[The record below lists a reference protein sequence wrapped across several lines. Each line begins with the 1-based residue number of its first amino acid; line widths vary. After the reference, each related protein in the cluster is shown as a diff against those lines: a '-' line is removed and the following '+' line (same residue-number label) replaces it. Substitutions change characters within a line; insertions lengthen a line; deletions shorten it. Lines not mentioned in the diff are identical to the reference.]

1 MANHKSAVKRH
12 RQSEKR
18 RAANRSNLRQLRSR
32 MKKLS
37 VALSSK
43 NVDKVKSL
51 LSPTLSLIDKCIQ
64 KGVLHKN
71 AAARHKSG
79 LMRKANGLLAAP
91 PATA

>member
-1 MANHKSAVKRH
+1 MATHKSAIKRH

-18 RAANRSNLRQLRSR
+18 RAANRSNLRRLRSQ
-32 MKKLS
+32 MKKIGL
-37 VALSSK
+37 ALSSK
-43 NVDKVKSL
+43 NADEVKKL
-51 LSPTLSLIDKCIQ
+51 LSPTLSLIDKSIQ

-79 LMRKANGLLAAP
+79 PMHKVHGLLTP